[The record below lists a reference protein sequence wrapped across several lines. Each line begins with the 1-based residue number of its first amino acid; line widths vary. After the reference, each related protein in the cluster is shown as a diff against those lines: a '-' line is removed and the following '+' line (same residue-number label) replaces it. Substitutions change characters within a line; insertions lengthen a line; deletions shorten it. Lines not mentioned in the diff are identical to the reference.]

1 MSDFETA
8 ANYLKN
14 TNVDLVTSTNI
25 DLGTGEIEQTT
36 TSYSL
41 REIICSL
48 LGGNGIKLPNL
59 QLCLK
64 INIGRLLGMS
74 GIPPELY
81 KALQDAEEALDEFIA
96 HTNIDNVLGRLNAAI
111 AEFAAIAN
119 MINFCGTPI
128 NPKPIP
134 NVLKDMFGSYLGTGK
149 NLLDKLGTML
159 QSDIGGCAS
168 GSGINLGIF
177 QGGILSDLDDIITQ
191 FGSIANAP
199 ANTLASLVNE
209 LNAFSQD
216 MKNLVK
222 FENNWEGTDS
232 KGGSQFEANTT
243 ASNTHTGVGTAIDT
257 STLTLSHAQQI
268 AGGLK
273 SAYSSLSAYEVDA
286 DGNNIFHYLLE
297 PKMLGQMQQTDSP
310 DVSTTDRTPNYDY
323 CGVIIDYTA
332 SPTNTVAKSQGSPAQ
347 VSTNPG
353 ITGLVE
359 AGIISN
365 SPPSTT
371 TNLSSVPTSTG
382 VAGPAGP
389 TGATGPAGPAG
400 PQGPAGPSSSV
411 DLTNLTNTVASL
423 QTQINAL
430 QTELDTNQ
438 QSAEN
443 ITTGVIARLNTIK
456 SNTQG
461 YITTWQAVP
470 AFDTGDT
477 TVDDLLDDLVA
488 QLIAELQA
496 QVTDLNAQ
504 ITVLSE
510 DFTI

>member
-1 MSDFETA
+1 MADFATA
-8 ANYLKN
+8 SNYLKN
-14 TNVDLVTSTNI
+14 TNVDLITSTTV
-25 DLGTGEIEQTT
+25 DVGTGEVNH
-36 TSYSL
+36 TSTSFSL

-64 INIGRLLGMS
+64 INIGRLLGIS

-96 HTNIDNVLGRLNAAI
+96 HTNIDNVLARLNAAI

-119 MINFCGTPI
+119 MINFCGTPV

-149 NLLDKLGTML
+149 DLLDKLGTML

-168 GSGINLGIF
+168 GSSVNLGIF

-199 ANTLASLVNE
+199 ANTLASLTNE

-222 FENNWEGTDS
+222 FENNFKGTNS
-232 KGGSQFEANTT
+232 NGGSQFEAGTS
-243 ASNTHTGVGTAIDT
+243 SNKHTGVGTAIDT

-273 SAYSSLSAYEVDA
+273 SAYNSLSAYEVDA
-286 DGNNIFHYLLE
+286 NGNNIFHYLLE
-297 PKMLGQMQQTDSP
+297 PKMLGQISQTDSP
-310 DVSTTDRTPNYDY
+310 DVATTDRTPNYDY

-347 VSTNPG
+347 VSTSPG
-353 ITGLVE
+353 ITALAE
-359 AGIISN
+359 AGTISN
-365 SPPSTT
+365 SPPTTT
-371 TNLSSVPTSTG
+371 TNLTNPNPMVRKTAPNSNIGAPGDKKGDIASDSSYIYIANADYNGSTAIW
-382 VAGPAGP
+382 VR
-389 TGATGPAGPAG
+389 
-400 PQGPAGPSSSV
+400 SSV
-411 DLTNLTNTVASL
+411 D
-423 QTQINAL
+423 
-430 QTELDTNQ
+430 
-438 QSAEN
+438 QSW
-443 ITTGVIARLNTIK
+443 V
-456 SNTQG
+456 
-461 YITTWQAVP
+461 
-470 AFDTGDT
+470 
-477 TVDDLLDDLVA
+477 
-488 QLIAELQA
+488 
-496 QVTDLNAQ
+496 
-504 ITVLSE
+504 
-510 DFTI
+510 